1 MNDGSH
7 LREMP
12 ERIGEPMTYVQR
24 EEVDLS
30 KKVRYAKSVYDV
42 EGLLGVK
49 CWNAGECFI
58 AIVAKMGGAN
68 DWAAYV
74 GALPNRRMVP
84 AGTAEG
90 AVLEELLTGS
100 ATMEVYNV
108 TEEEVVRYTV
118 HYGGKM
124 LAKEAAALFGLP
136 ERQYRR

>member
-1 MNDGSH
+1 MN
-7 LREMP
+7 
-12 ERIGEPMTYVQR
+12 GER

-30 KKVRYAKSVYDV
+30 KKVRYAESVYDV

-58 AIVAKMGGAN
+58 TIVAKMGGCN

-74 GALPNRRMVP
+74 GALPNRGVMLDGGDKLVEADP
-84 AGTAEG
+84 DY
-90 AVLEELLTGS
+90 S
-100 ATMEVYNV
+100 V

-118 HYGGKM
+118 RRGGKM
-124 LAKEAAALFGLP
+124 LAKDAAALFGLP